1 VLIVAS
7 LNKGRYAPFIIEQA
21 EALRAAGAVCEFFGV
36 RGKGVRG
43 YLANFGAL
51 RRVIAT
57 FCPDVIHAHYGLCG
71 LLANLQRRI
80 PVVTTYHGSD
90 INDPSVLPL
99 SRLAMRLSAHNIFVS
114 PRTAAI
120 AGVHFE
126 DLREKQGSASR
137 SSLVPCGVDL
147 SKLPQISK
155 LEARRRLGM
164 IHRPSTSPDSGLN
177 LAPDGIYVLFA
188 GAFDNLVKN
197 APLARAAMAL
207 LATAPHS
214 GAAPGAAQ
222 VPPYGTDLSAASDFP
237 SGPALSAVP
246 VGSNP
251 GDARSNTTQ
260 QLLAPVPQLLEL
272 KGYDR
277 EQVNLLMNAADVLL
291 MTSHTEGSPQVVKEA
306 LAAGCPIVSVDVGD
320 VADLTAGLPGCFI
333 ADRTPEDIAAKL
345 ALAINSAL
353 VCSSSSSV
361 AHATGADRAQDSPVS
376 FEIAV
381 SGANRVQDA
390 PVSFESAVSGANRVQ
405 DAPVSFEIAV
415 PDSKRASNELTIRDA
430 MRRCLIDRGLTNEM
444 VAARL
449 VEIFRSIA

>member
-90 INDPSVLPL
+90 INDPSVLQL

-147 SKLPQISK
+147 RKLPQISK

-188 GAFDNLVKN
+188 GAFDNPVKN

-214 GAAPGAAQ
+214 DVAPA
-222 VPPYGTDLSAASDFP
+222 
-237 SGPALSAVP
+237 
-246 VGSNP
+246 
-251 GDARSNTTQ
+251 
-260 QLLAPVPQLLEL
+260 PQLLEL

-353 VCSSSSSV
+353 VCSSSTV
-361 AHATGADRAQDSPVS
+361 AHATGADRAQDAPVS
-376 FEIAV
+376 FESAV